1 MMRLAQAAQALGARY
16 TGVDAEFGAVST
28 DSRAIKRGDL
38 FVALKGE
45 RFDGHTFL
53 AQAAAAGA
61 AAAIVEDSGF
71 RTQDSE
77 AALPLI
83 VVENTLLALGRLAQY
98 WRGKFTMPLVA
109 LTGIN
114 GKTTVKEMLAAILRE
129 AVVAESRVLNPESCV
144 LATRGNLNNHIGV
157 PLTLLE
163 LRTAHRYAVIEMGMN
178 HAGEI
183 SYITRLA
190 EPDVALI
197 SNAGVAH
204 IENLGSEEAI
214 ARAKGEI
221 FDGLKTG
228 GTAVLNA
235 DDHYAPLWRELALGK
250 RQLEFALEA
259 QAAVTATYKIRE
271 LDSEIVLTTPLG
283 SARAVVPAPGLHN
296 VKNALAASAAATALE
311 VPAAT
316 VAAGLAR
323 FGGVKGRLQRK
334 SGLNGATLIDDTYN
348 ANPDSVR
355 AAITVLAQARGKKLL
370 VLGDMGELGRAAGA
384 MHAQVGEF
392 ARRAG
397 VNRLFTLGEL
407 SAHATQAFG
416 AGARHFTRIEDLLA
430 EIENALAP
438 DVTVLVKGSRFMQME
453 RVVTAF
459 AVLREEREERSEV
472 AKP

>member
-1 MMRLAQAAQALGARY
+1 MRISVAAQALGARH
-16 TGVDAEFGAVST
+16 TDGDTEFSAVST

-38 FVALKGE
+38 FIALKGE
-45 RFDGHTFL
+45 RFDGHAFL

-61 AAAIVEDSGF
+61 AGVLVERAS
-71 RTQDSE
+71 TNV
-77 AALPLI
+77 ALPQIL
-83 VVENTLLALGRLAQY
+83 VDDTLMALGQLGNY
-98 WRGKFTMPLVA
+98 WRRQWRTPLVA
-109 LTGIN
+109 LTGSN

-129 AVVAESRVLNPESCV
+129 ACKATQSSILDPRSCV

-163 LRTAHRYAVIEMGMN
+163 LRSAHRYAVIEMGMN

-183 SYITRLA
+183 SYITQLA

-197 SNAGVAH
+197 NNAGVAH
-204 IENLGSEEAI
+204 IENLGSAEAI

-221 FDGLKTG
+221 FAGLKTG

-235 DDHYAPLWRELALGK
+235 DDRYAPLWRELAAGK

-259 QAAVTATYKIRE
+259 KAAVTATYTIRE

-283 SARAVVPAPGLHN
+283 SARAVLPAPGLHN
-296 VKNALAASAAATALE
+296 IRNALAASAAATALN

-316 VAAGLAR
+316 VAAGLAQ
-323 FGGVKGRLQRK
+323 FGGIKGRLQRK
-334 SGLNGATLIDDTYN
+334 RGLNGAKLIDDTYN

-355 AAITVLAQARGKKLL
+355 AAISVLAQARGKKLL
-370 VLGDMGELGRAAGA
+370 VLGDMGELGREAGA

-392 ARRAG
+392 AREAG
-397 VNRLFTLGEL
+397 VSRLFTLGEL

-416 AGARHFTRIEDLLA
+416 AGARHFKRIEDLLA
-430 EIENALAP
+430 EIEIALAP

-459 AVLREEREERSEV
+459 AVPREERGERGEV